1 MALPAL
7 PRAQK
12 LQKRAARVG
21 FDWEDAGGVLDKVE
35 EEIRELR
42 SAIASGDSEG
52 QAEEVGDLLFSLVN
66 LSRHLKLDA
75 ESALRHA
82 SHKFERRFEAMESM
96 AADDDTDL
104 ADLDQDQLEML
115 WQRAKSP

>member
-1 MALPAL
+1 MLFFQAGDPGGLL
-7 PRAQK
+7 DAQ
-12 LQKRAARVG
+12 LFPPHAA
-21 FDWEDAGGVLDKVE
+21 E
-35 EEIRELR
+35 
-42 SAIASGDSEG
+42 EG

-82 SHKFERRFEAMESM
+82 SHKFERRFEAMESV
-96 AADDDTDL
+96 AAGEDTDL
-104 ADLDQDQLEML
+104 ADLDQDQLEAL